1 LIPSGVSPILQVIC
15 RIGFSTINKD
25 VTMKLLV
32 VDECCFTRV
41 GIASYFADNGFTTVK
56 CCQNIE
62 YAMPLL
68 DSFQPSHILVNLTNQ
83 CRYSEDD
90 EQLQTFMTASQ
101 SAVSFIYLDT
111 PYPYSETP
119 MRISDNAFL
128 FNKSILPTTLR
139 TLRENPLPQVETGVE
154 HSLFSPQELTVMKYW
169 MAEMPNYRIAKKLQ
183 ISSHTV
189 YVHKR
194 HITEKINAR
203 NRLEFYSLYNVL
215 RYFYPPGTQVGTTSQ
230 PMLTA

>member
-1 LIPSGVSPILQVIC
+1 
-15 RIGFSTINKD
+15 
-25 VTMKLLV
+25 MKLLV

-41 GIASYFADNGFTTVK
+41 GIASYFADNGFAAVK
-56 CCQNIE
+56 CCRSIGS
-62 YAMPLL
+62 AIPLQA
-68 DSFQPSHILVNLTNQ
+68 SFQPSHILVNLTNH
-83 CRYSEDD
+83 CRYGEDD
-90 EQLQTFMTASQ
+90 QQLQAFMAASR
-101 SAVSFIYLDT
+101 SALAFIYLDT

-119 MRISDNAFL
+119 MRIADNAFL
-128 FNKSILPTTLR
+128 FNKSVLPFALR
-139 TLRENPLPQVETGVE
+139 SLRENPFPLLDDSVE

-215 RYFYPPGTQVGTTSQ
+215 RYFYPPATPANSTPLSLLAV
-230 PMLTA
+230 